1 MAASDRSRWPMFA
14 RLLWRS
20 LTVRAGRVGVALGA
34 LAVGAA
40 VVSALLCLYLD
51 IKVKMAEELRAYG
64 ANFVVG
70 APMGGSERGV
80 DQADLQRA
88 VAAVPGERLV
98 GASPVLYGV
107 VRLDQG
113 NAVIAGVDF
122 PGLRRVSPYW
132 QVAGGWIGVSFDERN
147 AMIGRKLAETMEIR
161 LGDTLNVLGEATGE
175 RAHLTV
181 KGIIDTGDAE
191 DEQMFVALPLAQ
203 RLLGLPGRADFALLS
218 VTVEGAEADAL
229 ASSIDAAAPG
239 VEARPIRKISES
251 DGVILDKIDGLMA
264 VVAAF
269 ILVMT
274 TLCVNATLTAMVAER
289 APEIGLE
296 KALGAGHRA
305 IVAQFVGE
313 TVAIGIVGTLIGLG
327 LGFGLAQI
335 LGQAVFGGWV
345 DFRAA
350 VIPVALAAS
359 LLTALAAAV
368 VPVRRAVRIA
378 PARVLRGE

>member
-1 MAASDRSRWPMFA
+1 MAASDRRRWPMFGL
-14 RLLWRS
+14 LLWRS
-20 LTVRAGRVGVALGA
+20 LTVRAGRVGVAFAA

-70 APMGGSERGV
+70 APAGGAERGI
-80 DQADLQRA
+80 DQASLRQA
-88 VAAVPGERLV
+88 IAAVPADRLV

-113 NAVIAGVDF
+113 NAVVAGVDF
-122 PGLRRVSPYW
+122 PGLRKVSPYW

-147 AMIGRKLAETMEIR
+147 AMIGRKLAEAMEIR
-161 LGDTLNVLGEATGE
+161 LGDTLDVLGEATAT
-175 RAHLTV
+175 RARLTV
-181 KGIIDTGDAE
+181 KGIVDTGGAE
-191 DEQMFVALPLAQ
+191 DEQMFVALSLAQ
-203 RLLGLPGRADFALLS
+203 RLLGMPGRADFALLS
-218 VTVEGAEADAL
+218 VTVDGAAADSL
-229 ASSIDAAAPG
+229 AAAIGAAAPG
-239 VEARPIRKISES
+239 VEARPVRKISES
-251 DGVILDKIDGLMA
+251 DGLILEKIDGLMA

-274 TLCVNATLTAMVAER
+274 TLCVNATLTAMVSER

-296 KALGAGHRA
+296 KALGAGDRA

-313 TVAIGIVGTLIGLG
+313 TVVIGIAGTLVGVM
-327 LGFGLAQI
+327 LGFGLAQV

-345 DFRAA
+345 GFRVA
-350 VIPVALAAS
+350 VIPVTLAAS
-359 LLTALAAAV
+359 LLTALAAAA

>member
-1 MAASDRSRWPMFA
+1 MAASDRRRWPMFGL
-14 RLLWRS
+14 LLWRS
-20 LTVRAGRVGVALGA
+20 LTVRAGRVGVAFAA

-70 APMGGSERGV
+70 APAGGEERGI
-80 DQADLQRA
+80 DQASLRQA
-88 VAAVPGERLV
+88 IAAVPADRLV

-113 NAVIAGVDF
+113 NAVVAGVDF
-122 PGLRRVSPYW
+122 PGLRKVSPYW
-132 QVAGGWIGVSFDERN
+132 QVEGGWIGVSFDERN
-147 AMIGRKLAETMEIR
+147 AMIGRKLAEAMEIR
-161 LGDTLNVLGEATGE
+161 LGDTLDVLGEATAT
-175 RAHLTV
+175 RARLTV
-181 KGIIDTGDAE
+181 KGIVDTGGAE
-191 DEQMFVALPLAQ
+191 DEQMFVALSLAQ
-203 RLLGLPGRADFALLS
+203 RLLGMPGRADFALLS
-218 VTVEGAEADAL
+218 VTVDGAAADSL
-229 ASSIDAAAPG
+229 AAAIGAAAPG
-239 VEARPIRKISES
+239 VEARPVRKISES
-251 DGVILDKIDGLMA
+251 DGLILEKIDGLMA

-274 TLCVNATLTAMVAER
+274 TLCVNATLTAMVSER

-296 KALGAGHRA
+296 KALGAGDRA

-313 TVAIGIVGTLIGLG
+313 TVVIGIAGTLVGVM
-327 LGFGLAQI
+327 LGFGLAQV

-345 DFRAA
+345 GFRVA
-350 VIPVALAAS
+350 VIPVTLAAS
-359 LLTALAAAV
+359 LLTALAAAA